1 MAVHKLL
8 IGVVCLLLAFTSVE
22 ASDDAPSEAAMAFA
36 GQFSDDQ
43 LSGMLS
49 RIGGGSQ
56 AMIEL
61 SQLGGTVVAEVFDLQ
76 IDAAVAKYGQQWQT
90 NMALAWQPLLTDD
103 EMTSLMSDGADSPY
117 SGKYTELRT
126 EAGQAMQASSQ
137 DLFREILGEVI
148 TETRLSLQKA
158 SQ

>member
-8 IGVVCLLLAFTSVE
+8 IGVVCLLLAFTNAE
-22 ASDDAPSEAAMAFA
+22 ASDDAPSETAMAFS

-49 RIGGGSQ
+49 RIGGSSQ

-61 SQLGGTVVAEVFDLQ
+61 SQLDGNVVAEIFDLQ

-90 NMALAWQPLLTDD
+90 NMARAWQPLLTDD
-103 EMTSLMSDGADSPY
+103 EMTSLMNEGADSPY

-126 EAGQAMQASSQ
+126 KAGQAMQASSQ

-148 TETRLSLQKA
+148 AETRLSLQEV